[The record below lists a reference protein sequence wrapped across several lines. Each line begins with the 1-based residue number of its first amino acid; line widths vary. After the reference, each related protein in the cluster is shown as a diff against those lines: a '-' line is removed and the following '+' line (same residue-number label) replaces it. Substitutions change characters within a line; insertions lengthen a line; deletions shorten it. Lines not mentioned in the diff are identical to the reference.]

1 MREELSHKSNQLSSF
16 EGVGG
21 GFLVILGGG
30 ESGVGTAL
38 LGKAKGYE
46 VFVSDKGKIKES
58 YKNVLIHNEI
68 EWEEGQHTE
77 SKILNADVVMK
88 SPGIP
93 GTVSL
98 IDTIRKH
105 NIPIVSEI
113 EFASKFT
120 AATIVGITG
129 SNGKTTTA
137 TLTHHL
143 LKDELN
149 VGLAGNIG
157 ESFANQV
164 LEKNFKN
171 YVLEISS
178 FQLDDIVDFKPRI
191 AVITNITPDHLDRYN
206 YQFENYIRAKF
217 KIAKNQTAD
226 DYLIYDADD
235 EVIVN
240 HLKANPVQS
249 TLLPFSLK
257 KTIENGAYF
266 KNNEL
271 IITIDNNKIIMPTK
285 NLALE
290 GKHNIKNAMAATTV
304 AHLLKIRKQ
313 TIRESLENF
322 QGVEHRLEQVLKI
335 NKVQYINDSKATNVN
350 ATYYALESMDAPT
363 VWIVGGVDKGNDYR
377 ELFPFVNEKVKAII
391 CLGVDNQKLMD
402 TFGNM
407 VDVIVETQYMS
418 EAVKIAYK
426 VAEAGDNVLLSP
438 ACASFDLF
446 ENYEDRGRQFKDAV
460 RNL

>member
-1 MREELSHKSNQLSSF
+1 MER
-16 EGVGG
+16 
-21 GFLVILGGG
+21 LVILGGG

-38 LGKAKGYE
+38 LAKAKGFE
-46 VFVSDKGKIKES
+46 VFVSDKGVIKEK

-77 SKILNADVVMK
+77 SKILNADLVMK

-93 GTVSL
+93 DKVPLVKQLRSNGVL
-98 IDTIRKH
+98 V
-105 NIPIVSEI
+105 VSEI
-113 EFASKFT
+113 EFAAKYTS
-120 AATIVGITG
+120 ATLVGITG

-137 TLTHHL
+137 TLTHHI
-143 LKDELN
+143 LKQELN

-157 ESFANQV
+157 DSFAKQI
-164 LEKNFKN
+164 LENNYKN

-178 FQLDDIVDFKPRI
+178 FQLDDIVDFKPHI
-191 AVITNITPDHLDRYN
+191 AVITNITPDHLDRYD
-206 YQFENYIRAKF
+206 YKFENYIAAKF
-217 KIAKNQTAD
+217 RIAENQTKD

-235 EVIVN
+235 GVITKW
-240 HLKANPVQS
+240 LKNNSIQS
-249 TLLPFSLK
+249 TLLPFSLT

-266 KNNEL
+266 ENNNI
-271 IITIDNNKIIMPTK
+271 IITIDNNQIIMPTS

-290 GKHNIKNAMAATTV
+290 GKHNIKNAMAASTV

-322 QGVEHRLEQVLKI
+322 QGVEHRLEPVLKI

-350 ATYYALESMDAPT
+350 ATYFALESMDTPT
-363 VWIVGGVDKGNDYR
+363 VWIVGGQDKGNNYK

-391 CLGVDNQKLMD
+391 CLGVDNEKLLN

-407 VDVIVETQYMS
+407 VDVIVETQFMS

-426 VAEAGDNVLLSP
+426 IAESGDSVLLSP

-446 ENYEDRGRQFKDAV
+446 ENYEDRGRQFKNAV

>member
-1 MREELSHKSNQLSSF
+1 MTKQR
-16 EGVGG
+16 
-21 GFLVILGGG
+21 LVILGGG

-38 LGKAKGYE
+38 LGIAKGFD
-46 VFVSDKGKIKES
+46 VFVSDKGVIKDK
-58 YKNVLIHNEI
+58 YKQVLIHNEI
-68 EWEEGQHTE
+68 EWEEEIHTE

-93 GTVSL
+93 DKAPLVKQ
-98 IDTIRKH
+98 IRE
-105 NIPIVSEI
+105 NGIQVVSEI
-113 EFASKFT
+113 EFADKYT
-120 AATIVGITG
+120 NATIVGITG

-137 TLTHHL
+137 SLTHHI
-143 LKDELN
+143 LKQELE

-157 ESFANQV
+157 DSFAKQI
-164 LEKNFKN
+164 LEEDYPN

-178 FQLDDIVDFKPRI
+178 FQLDDIVDFKPHI

-206 YQFENYIRAKF
+206 YQFENYIASKF
-217 KIAKNQTAD
+217 RIALNQTKE

-235 EVIVN
+235 QVILDWLEK
-240 HLKANPVQS
+240 HPVQS
-249 TLLPFSLK
+249 TLLPFSLVK
-257 KTIENGAYF
+257 KIENGAYLENDNI
-266 KNNEL
+266 K
-271 IITIDNNKIIMPTK
+271 ITIDNNQIDMSTK
-285 NLALE
+285 DLALQ
-290 GKHNIKNAMAATTV
+290 GTHNIKNAMAASTV
-304 AHLLKIRKQ
+304 AHLLRIRKQ

-322 QGVEHRLEQVLKI
+322 HGVEHRLENVLKI

-363 VWIVGGVDKGNDYR
+363 VWIVGGQDKGNNYK
-377 ELFPFVNEKVKAII
+377 ELYPFVNEKVKAII
-391 CLGVDNQKLMD
+391 CLGLDNEKLLEN
-402 TFGNM
+402 FSSM

-418 EAVKIAYK
+418 EAIKIAYK
-426 VAEAGDNVLLSP
+426 IAEAGDNVLLSP

>member
-1 MREELSHKSNQLSSF
+1 MER
-16 EGVGG
+16 
-21 GFLVILGGG
+21 LVILGGG

-46 VFVSDKGKIKES
+46 VFVSDKGKIKDK
-58 YKNVLIHNEI
+58 YKEVLIHNEI
-68 EWEEGQHTE
+68 EWEDEKHSE
-77 SKILNADVVMK
+77 EKILNANIVMK

-93 GTVSL
+93 DKVPL
-98 IDTIRKH
+98 VKQIREKG
-105 NIPIVSEI
+105 ILVVSEI
-113 EFASKFT
+113 EFAANYT

-137 TLTHHL
+137 TLTHHI
-143 LKDELN
+143 LKQELA

-157 ESFANQV
+157 DSFAKQI
-164 LEKNFKN
+164 LEKDYPN

-178 FQLDDIVDFKPRI
+178 FQLDDIVKFKPHI
-191 AVITNITPDHLDRYN
+191 AVITNITPDHLDRYD
-206 YQFENYIRAKF
+206 YKLENYIASKF
-217 KIAKNQTAD
+217 RITVNQTKD

-235 EVIVN
+235 DVLTKWL
-240 HLKANPVQS
+240 HDHPVQS
-249 TLLPFSLK
+249 TLLPFSLV
-257 KTIENGAYF
+257 KTIENGAYLKD
-266 KNNEL
+266 KNI
-271 IITIDNNKIIMPTK
+271 IITIDNNQIIMPTTS
-285 NLALE
+285 LTLE
-290 GKHNIKNAMAATTV
+290 GNHNIKNAMAASTV

-363 VWIVGGVDKGNDYR
+363 VWIVGGVDKGNNYE
-377 ELFPFVNEKVKAII
+377 ELYSFVNEKVKAII
-391 CLGVDNQKLMD
+391 CLGVDNEKLLKA
-402 TFGNM
+402 FGNM
-407 VDVIVETQYMS
+407 VDTIIETKHMS

-426 VAEAGDNVLLSP
+426 LAEAGDNVLLSP

-446 ENYEDRGRQFKDAV
+446 ENYEDRGRQFKEAV